1 MGNIKAHLARATS
14 RSEHRIR
21 FIFATCGTSHVL
33 IVFLVRKQI
42 GFSVGQSELCND
54 LSCTNNTNWRVGRN
68 CVKTANE
75 CTYTVCSAGCSV
87 NKKSQ
92 RWIPNCEMSS
102 SINQTRGY
110 PLNPAFAKLC
120 SPLEHRAL
128 YALRTFFFYF
138 MRNAGAVKFVLH
150 SYHKPR
156 LPEILDNASLRI
168 SRKRKPQQ
176 QY

>member
-1 MGNIKAHLARATS
+1 MRTQDTIYFRDLRNKPCINSISCPETNRILS
-14 RSEHRIR
+14 RPIRTMQR
-21 FIFATCGTSHVL
+21 FI
-33 IVFLVRKQI
+33 
-42 GFSVGQSELCND
+42 
-54 LSCTNNTNWRVGRN
+54 TNNTNWRVGRN
-68 CVKTANE
+68 CVKTAND